1 MKKYD
6 LRCPICKANPYRWMA
21 KAMAMAYTAP
31 NVVNREFGGHEPRKI
46 LLADITYIINGRAP
60 WCYMSTIIDVCTKE
74 LLSWVFSESL
84 GVDFVLET
92 VNQLVENHG
101 TDLSTETITHS
112 VQSPTI
118 PALNLSS
125 C

>member
-6 LRCPICKANPYRWMA
+6 LRCPICKANPYRRMA